1 MKLSDGIRI
10 IAINPGSTSTKIA
23 VYENETPVLIKNIT
37 HTPEELAPFE
47 KITDQFEYRKRIIC
61 KVLSDAEIRMDLVK
75 AIVGRGGLVKPIESG
90 VYLVNEAMKR
100 DLIHS
105 PMGAEHAS
113 NLGGLIAA
121 DMAKTIPGAKAY
133 IANPVVVDEL
143 DDIARYSGHPELPR
157 SSIFH
162 ALNQKAVARQHA
174 RSLMQKYEDINLIV
188 VHLGGGITVGAHKK
202 GRVVDVNQGLDGDGP
217 FSPERTGSLPVGAL
231 IRLCFSGKYTEKE
244 LLKMNKGEGGLVAY
258 LGTNS
263 AYEVEKRAEQGD
275 EEAKKVFAA
284 MAYQVSKEVGAMFAV
299 LNGDVNGI
307 LITGG
312 IAHSKWFVNE
322 ISRKVH
328 KMAPVHIYPGED
340 EMRALAFNGLRV
352 IRGETIAKE
361 YI

>member
-1 MKLSDGIRI
+1 MKLSDGIRV

-37 HTPEELAPFE
+37 HTPEELAPFD
-47 KITDQFEYRKRIIC
+47 KITDQFEFRRNIIYNIL
-61 KVLSDAEIRMDLVK
+61 KEAEIRMDLVR
-75 AIVGRGGLVKPIESG
+75 AVVGRGGLIKPIESG

-100 DLIHS
+100 DLINS
-105 PMGAEHAS
+105 PLGAEHAS
-113 NLGGLIAA
+113 NLGGLIA
-121 DMAKTIPGAKAY
+121 DDLVKTIPNAKAY
-133 IANPVVVDEL
+133 IANPVVVDEF
-143 DDIARYSGHPELPR
+143 DEIARYSGHPLLPR
-157 SSIFH
+157 TSIFH

-174 RSLMQKYEDINLIV
+174 RSMMRKYEEMNLIV

-217 FSPERTGSLPVGAL
+217 FSPERTGSLPVGPL
-231 IRLCFSGKYTEKE
+231 IRLCFSGKYTEAE
-244 LLKMNKGEGGLVAY
+244 ILKMNKGEGGLVAY

-263 AYEVEKRAEQGD
+263 AYEVEQRAMQGD
-275 EEAKKVFAA
+275 EDAKKVFAA
-284 MAYQVSKEVGAMFAV
+284 MAYQVAKEIGSMYAV
-299 LNGDVNGI
+299 LSGEVDGI

-312 IAHSKWFVNE
+312 VAHSKWFVNE
-322 ISRKVH
+322 ISQRVH
-328 KMAPVHIYPGED
+328 KMGPVHIYPGED

>member
-37 HTPEELAPFE
+37 HTPEELAPFN
-47 KITDQFEYRKRIIC
+47 KITDQFEFRKSIIC
-61 KVLSDAEIRMDLVK
+61 KVLKDAEIRMDLVR

-90 VYLVNEAMKR
+90 VYLVNEAMIR
-100 DLIHS
+100 DLLNS
-105 PMGAEHAS
+105 PLGAEHAS
-113 NLGGLIAA
+113 NLGGLIAH
-121 DMAKTIPGAKAY
+121 DLAKNITNAKAY

-143 DDIARYSGHPELPR
+143 DEIARFSGHPLLPR
-157 SSIFH
+157 ISIFH

-174 RSLMQKYEDINLIV
+174 RSLMHKYEDLNLIV

-217 FSPERTGSLPVGAL
+217 FSPERTGTLPVGSL
-231 IRLCFSGKYTEKE
+231 IRLCFSGKYTEAE
-244 LLKMNKGEGGLVAY
+244 VLKMNKGEGGLVAY

-263 AYEVEKRAEQGD
+263 AYEVEQRAQKGD
-275 EEAKKVFAA
+275 LEAKKVFAA
-284 MAYQVSKEVGAMFAV
+284 MAYQVAKEIGSMFAV
-299 LNGDVNGI
+299 LKGDVDGI

-312 IAHSKWFVNE
+312 VAHSKWFVNE
-322 ISRKVH
+322 ISQRIH

-352 IRGETIAKE
+352 IRGETIARE